1 MNKEYEILQSSKV
14 SRASG
19 FIAIFLIIF
28 YSLHHGGLEEQISD
42 CLVKFFFTY
51 H

>member
-28 YSLHHGGLEEQISD
+28 FILCTMVGWKSRYQIA
-42 CLVKFFFTY
+42 
-51 H
+51 